1 MLLRQFCK
9 LHFVTKQFHVN
20 RCTLLF
26 LLQRIKYKA
35 LSRSYQYFLRCRQKV
50 NEKLVSRYL
59 LNKNF
64 HDSVSVYFLWK
75 GGQSFLLF
83 SKALY
88 NEGWMRGSWTLPLV
102 WPLFFVTFPLVWAP
116 VFRGLFLAFPWYGPY
131 LCVIN
136 LSFDAFFHFQKSL
149 LLVNFRSNQK
159 YEASTTIDEEAVESN
174 NISWVRCLNETVCEF
189 LNFPSH
195 KKWKTYRLLNWIA
208 WAGRH
213 WTSCGTSRRTSC
225 WTRRSLVVSVFF
237 PWNWWGCSCTASPR
251 HRLGNGASWTS
262 CWFLSS
268 VPVVI
273 RNFAAEPGRP
283 KKIK

>member
-64 HDSVSVYFLWK
+64 HDSVSVYVLWK
-75 GGQSFLLF
+75 GVQSFLPI

-102 WPLFFVTFPLVWAP
+102 WPLFFVTFPLVWP
-116 VFRGLFLAFPWYGPY
+116 LFFEDLFLGMAPIYVSLTSLSMRAF
-131 LCVIN
+131 
-136 LSFDAFFHFQKSL
+136 AFSKKSI
-149 LLVNFRSNQK
+149 VS
-159 YEASTTIDEEAVESN
+159 
-174 NISWVRCLNETVCEF
+174 EF
-189 LNFPSH
+189 SI
-195 KKWKTYRLLNWIA
+195 K
-208 WAGRH
+208 
-213 WTSCGTSRRTSC
+213 SE
-225 WTRRSLVVSVFF
+225 
-237 PWNWWGCSCTASPR
+237 
-251 HRLGNGASWTS
+251 
-262 CWFLSS
+262 
-268 VPVVI
+268 I
-273 RNFAAEPGRP
+273 RGFYYNR
-283 KKIK
+283 

>member
-35 LSRSYQYFLRCRQKV
+35 LSSSYQYFLRCRQKV

-64 HDSVSVYFLWK
+64 HDSVSVYVLWK

-102 WPLFFVTFPLVWAP
+102 WLLFFVTFPLVWAP

-159 YEASTTIDEEAVESN
+159 YKASTTIDEEAVESN
-174 NISWVRCLNETVCEF
+174 NIS
-189 LNFPSH
+189 
-195 KKWKTYRLLNWIA
+195 
-208 WAGRH
+208 
-213 WTSCGTSRRTSC
+213 
-225 WTRRSLVVSVFF
+225 
-237 PWNWWGCSCTASPR
+237 
-251 HRLGNGASWTS
+251 
-262 CWFLSS
+262 
-268 VPVVI
+268 
-273 RNFAAEPGRP
+273 
-283 KKIK
+283 

>member
-64 HDSVSVYFLWK
+64 QDSVSVYVLWK

-83 SKALY
+83 SKALD

-102 WPLFFVTFPLVWAP
+102 WPLFFVTFPLVWP
-116 VFRGLFLAFPWYGPY
+116 LFFEDLFLGMAPIFVSLTSLSMRAF
-131 LCVIN
+131 
-136 LSFDAFFHFQKSL
+136 AFSKKSI
-149 LLVNFRSNQK
+149 VS
-159 YEASTTIDEEAVESN
+159 
-174 NISWVRCLNETVCEF
+174 EF
-189 LNFPSH
+189 SI
-195 KKWKTYRLLNWIA
+195 K
-208 WAGRH
+208 
-213 WTSCGTSRRTSC
+213 SE
-225 WTRRSLVVSVFF
+225 
-237 PWNWWGCSCTASPR
+237 
-251 HRLGNGASWTS
+251 
-262 CWFLSS
+262 
-268 VPVVI
+268 I
-273 RNFAAEPGRP
+273 RGFYCNR
-283 KKIK
+283 

>member
-1 MLLRQFCK
+1 MAPIFR
-9 LHFVTKQFHVN
+9 
-20 RCTLLF
+20 
-26 LLQRIKYKA
+26 
-35 LSRSYQYFLRCRQKV
+35 
-50 NEKLVSRYL
+50 
-59 LNKNF
+59 
-64 HDSVSVYFLWK
+64 D
-75 GGQSFLLF
+75 
-83 SKALY
+83 
-88 NEGWMRGSWTLPLV
+88 LPLGM
-102 WPLFFVTFPLVWAP
+102 AP
-116 VFRGLFLAFPWYGPY
+116 VFRGPFPWYGPY